1 MINVLITAMDAGN
14 VPPGSRDTYLT
25 LAAAHRVYYISR
37 CEAMVIACEGVNF
50 IKRSSKEYYT
60 KAIEF
65 RTEEKGVT
73 DFTSLGVFLA
83 VDSSTSVDTFIASN
97 YNLFVGSTA
106 NWDCIKSAA
115 RGRSELHGMSLD
127 S

>member
-14 VPPGSRDTYLT
+14 VPPGPRDTYLT
-25 LAAAHRVYYISR
+25 LAAAHRVRYISR

-65 RTEEKGVT
+65 RAEEKGAI

-97 YNLFVGSTA
+97 YNLFVESAA
-106 NWDCIKSAA
+106 NWDCIKSAT
-115 RGRSELHGMSLD
+115 RGKSELHGMSLGF
-127 S
+127 